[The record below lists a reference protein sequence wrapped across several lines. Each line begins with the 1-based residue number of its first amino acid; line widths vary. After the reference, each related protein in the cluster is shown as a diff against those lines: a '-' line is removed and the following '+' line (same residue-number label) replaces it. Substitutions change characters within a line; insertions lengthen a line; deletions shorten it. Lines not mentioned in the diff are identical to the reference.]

1 MTTYVKRPAYE
12 STERIVQA
20 GRRGLIPDPDQP
32 LIKSDADRAI
42 LPADVETVGELGE
55 YLGRLIASFK
65 AYDEM
70 LAQARTLDAIEDL
83 IISAQTEAGK
93 GGAYIPT
100 ANPDRFIQAFFRT
113 STTRKAQNVTREQL
127 FKLVWALI
135 KDPSLWD
142 AIPVSL
148 FRKAGVNVDCSESS
162 TRTVQLNDCT
172 PSDNKKD

>member
-12 STERIVQA
+12 NTERLIQA
-20 GRRGLIPDPDQP
+20 GRRGMVPDPDQP
-32 LIKSDADRAI
+32 IIKSDADKAI
-42 LPADVETVGELGE
+42 LPADVETVGDLGE
-55 YLGRLIASFK
+55 YLGRLIAAFK

-83 IISAQTEAGK
+83 IVSAQKTAVK

-100 ANPDRFIQAFFRT
+100 SNPGRYIQAFFKT
-113 STTRKAQNVTREQL
+113 YTTRKVQNVTREQV

-142 AIPVSL
+142 SVPVSL
-148 FRKAGVNVDCSESS
+148 FKKAGVNVDCSESYN
-162 TRTVQLNDCT
+162 RTVQLNDCT
-172 PSDNKKD
+172 PNDNKKE